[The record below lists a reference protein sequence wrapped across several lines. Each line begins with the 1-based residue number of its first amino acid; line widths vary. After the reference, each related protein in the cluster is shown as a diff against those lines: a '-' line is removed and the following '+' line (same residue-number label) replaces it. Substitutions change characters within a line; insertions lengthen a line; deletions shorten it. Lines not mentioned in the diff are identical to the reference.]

1 MEVQKNYKSM
11 SETKR
16 QIKEYLKE
24 MTHLESQRNILQDD
38 VIDRILYLM
47 ELYIRQEVELL
58 VKEKLDCLISNAIKD
73 YCDDDNQEK

>member
-1 MEVQKNYKSM
+1 M